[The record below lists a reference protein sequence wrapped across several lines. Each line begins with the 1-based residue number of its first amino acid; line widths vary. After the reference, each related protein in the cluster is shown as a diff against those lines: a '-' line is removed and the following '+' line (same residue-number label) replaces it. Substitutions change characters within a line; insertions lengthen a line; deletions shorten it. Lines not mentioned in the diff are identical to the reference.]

1 MKERIIKQMTEV
13 VRDVMTNFQ
22 SDFYKYD
29 MEALEN
35 YDERFLWFVAPSHTH
50 LAKIGEQYLS
60 DIVDLSEEGLYAV
73 LQRNTTPDACVNS
86 LSKDDLVFYYDGDQ
100 MTQITIEEA
109 KHLWEAVRSWSLYS
123 WQLQNGMCALPND
136 FTIPLELSCSFAYL
150 KDQLK
155 YAREIGT
162 STLVDALKRFKHY
175 QKINSTH
182 KCVIGKD
189 FSQHSFTFAFIYT
202 DSKTGEE
209 KCSLNGGLLYYDGK
223 WNTHT

>member
-1 MKERIIKQMTEV
+1 MKQEIIKQMTQV
-13 VRDVMTNFQ
+13 VADVMTSFQ
-22 SDFYKYD
+22 SDFHKYD
-29 MEALEN
+29 LELLEN

-50 LAKIGEQYLS
+50 LARIGENHLNE
-60 DIVDLSEEGLYAV
+60 IVSTEEGLYAV
-73 LQRNTTPDACVNS
+73 VKRNVTADVCLAVDNS
-86 LSKDDLVFYYDGDQ
+86 EELVFYYDGDKLEKV
-100 MTQITIEEA
+100 TRVEA
-109 KHLWEAVRSWSLYS
+109 KRLWEAVRSWSLYS

-162 STLVDALKRFKHY
+162 TTLVDTLKRFKHY

-202 DSKTGEE
+202 DSRTGEE

-223 WNTHT
+223 WHTHT

>member
-1 MKERIIKQMTEV
+1 MKQEIIKQMNQV
-13 VRDVMTNFQ
+13 VADVMTSFQ
-22 SDFYKYD
+22 SDFHKYD
-29 MEALEN
+29 MELLEN

-50 LAKIGEQYLS
+50 LARIGENHLNE
-60 DIVDLSEEGLYAV
+60 IVSTEEGLYAV
-73 LQRNTTPDACVNS
+73 VKRNVTADVCLAVDNS
-86 LSKDDLVFYYDGDQ
+86 EELVFYYDGDKLEKV
-100 MTQITIEEA
+100 TRVEA
-109 KHLWEAVRSWSLYS
+109 KRLWEAVRSWSLYS

-162 STLVDALKRFKHY
+162 TTLVDTLKRFKHY

-202 DSKTGEE
+202 DSRTGEE

-223 WNTHT
+223 WHTHT